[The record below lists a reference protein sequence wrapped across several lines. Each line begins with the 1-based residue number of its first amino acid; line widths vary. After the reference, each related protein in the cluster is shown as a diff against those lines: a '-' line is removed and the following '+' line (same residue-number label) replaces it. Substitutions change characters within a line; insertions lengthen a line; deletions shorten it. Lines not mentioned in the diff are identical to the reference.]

1 MIVVDDILWS
11 LFLSLVACVSRCVLN
26 KADQIDR
33 QRLMRVYGALMWGM
47 GKVLRT
53 PEVSAGVFL
62 VVVVCACVYVGACVV
77 RVVVFFKRHLLL

>member
-1 MIVVDDILWS
+1 M
-11 LFLSLVACVSRCVLN
+11 N

-53 PEVSAGVFL
+53 PEVRGGGGS
-62 VVVVCACVYVGACVV
+62 
-77 RVVVFFKRHLLL
+77 K